1 MTGIVHSYLDII
13 LKLTSHLGHEQV
25 HVWYFAARKLQ
36 FRLRSGSH
44 KKGYLIKFASLAKS
58 FIDKKVKNRT
68 TNVPWLNLAFELVR
82 KYHNWHNTVY
92 ICGN

>member
-44 KKGYLIKFASLAKS
+44 KKGYLTKRLKIEQQMFPGSILLLS
-58 FIDKKVKNRT
+58 
-68 TNVPWLNLAFELVR
+68 
-82 KYHNWHNTVY
+82 
-92 ICGN
+92 